1 MANHKIGSVWRKWD
15 LHVHTPASVVQN
27 YGGDTS
33 QAWDRFVDDLE
44 KMPQELSVLGI
55 NDYLFIDGYRRLRNM
70 KLEGR
75 LQNIETLFP
84 VVEFR
89 LAKFAGHDKM
99 LRLNYHIIFAEDLDP
114 DIIEDQFLIHLRSGL
129 NVSAEYASI
138 AKQWNAT
145 VTKTSLEDLGKL
157 IRSDMPTDRSDEIN
171 ESNFL
176 LGFNNLN
183 FDEQKLI
190 ELLENSY
197 LRGRYVTAIGKAEWD
212 QYRWNDHSIAD
223 KKNFINSVDVVFT
236 SAPDLATF
244 ERGHE
249 RLKKEKVN
257 YKLFDC
263 SDAHDFS
270 DSMEKERI
278 GNCMTWIKGDTTLD
292 GLILAAKDYHD
303 RVYIGPRPKLL
314 GEIDRK
320 PGNYIRRVQINKR
333 KGADPPGNGLRM
345 LTSLLILSWLLLLVI
360 VVWVKVLFLTRLH
373 LQEMHP
379 DLLERCHFLNPFR
392 HLEEI

>member
-138 AKQWNAT
+138 A
-145 VTKTSLEDLGKL
+145 
-157 IRSDMPTDRSDEIN
+157 
-171 ESNFL
+171 
-176 LGFNNLN
+176 
-183 FDEQKLI
+183 
-190 ELLENSY
+190 
-197 LRGRYVTAIGKAEWD
+197 
-212 QYRWNDHSIAD
+212 
-223 KKNFINSVDVVFT
+223 
-236 SAPDLATF
+236 
-244 ERGHE
+244 
-249 RLKKEKVN
+249 
-257 YKLFDC
+257 
-263 SDAHDFS
+263 
-270 DSMEKERI
+270 
-278 GNCMTWIKGDTTLD
+278 
-292 GLILAAKDYHD
+292 
-303 RVYIGPRPKLL
+303 
-314 GEIDRK
+314 
-320 PGNYIRRVQINKR
+320 
-333 KGADPPGNGLRM
+333 
-345 LTSLLILSWLLLLVI
+345 
-360 VVWVKVLFLTRLH
+360 
-373 LQEMHP
+373 
-379 DLLERCHFLNPFR
+379 
-392 HLEEI
+392 